1 MEKRL
6 RERDTDELMR
16 KAGNRPTIVLPEPIN
31 KEVELS
37 KSIAGD
43 EEYWLQN
50 LSGIQDGVSD
60 NAPGGAGLREKDA
73 SLIEYMEPVSARK
86 SNIGSVREM
95 EDNIEERAN

>member
-50 LSGIQDGVSD
+50 LSGI
-60 NAPGGAGLREKDA
+60 
-73 SLIEYMEPVSARK
+73 
-86 SNIGSVREM
+86 
-95 EDNIEERAN
+95 